1 MDDLSQG
8 DICRVCR
15 CEAQSDRPLFY
26 PCVCTGSI
34 KYIHQDCLMQWMR
47 YSHKEYCELC
57 GHRFSFQP
65 IYSPDMPRVLP
76 LRDVAGGLISAI
88 MKAAKSWAHYTLVGL
103 AWFVI
108 VPLSAYRT
116 YRYLF
121 RASSF
126 DMIMTLPFDIFST
139 ENLASDVFRGCFVV
153 TCTLLSFIGLVW
165 LREQILLGGG
175 PDWLERE
182 DAPAVAEG
190 GGNNDG
196 EDDVDLIPL
205 PEFGGAAAADVEA
218 NAAADNEPGV
228 GNILEEVIPEEEVEL
243 LADQANANEPVA
255 APAVPAAANNDNNA
269 EAPVVEPMNNNAPA
283 VADPAENEGDP
294 PLEFGPQL
302 PPALAGGAANN
313 NANNNAA
320 ANAADNDNDEPNW
333 NPMEWDRAAEELT
346 WERLL
351 GLDGS
356 LVFLEHVFWIISLN
370 TMLIFAFAFCPYCI
384 GHFILQSMNLLNA
397 DKPLLHFHGLL
408 TTLFGYCFIGHI
420 LVVLHFLAKAFHM
433 RRVRNLI
440 GLCYIVVKVSLLSV
454 VEIGVLPLVCGW
466 WLDICSLPLFDATLK
481 DRKASF
487 TAAPGTSLFVH
498 WMFGMVYVYYFAA
511 FISLLREVLR
521 PGVLWFLRNL
531 NDPDFSPIQEM
542 IHLPILR
549 HVRRLIS
556 SAMIFGSVVLLMLW
570 MPIRI
575 LKTVWPTFLPY
586 TLSGDSEVNELSLQ
600 LLLLQI
606 ILPGFFE
613 QSHTRVWLKKLLR
626 IWCIC
631 VSWILGIRSYLLSND
646 PPAEP
651 TNQQQANNA
660 ENNPENN
667 ENNEQENNADNENQ
681 AAAAGD
687 NIEAANPVQAQPQA
701 PPPPPP
707 PPPQAER
714 NLAAVHHAIIH
725 RDVPVAFQPYDKPS
739 IFPIRLCGLIFFMC
753 ISLVVASL
761 LTLTVPVWI
770 GRQVM
775 SLWSV
780 GSITTQVVVQSTE
793 VTPRPHELYTA
804 ALGTYLCWMITRG
817 IAIAVTLLPQGR
829 AAVMDKI
836 KQWLKVGASYALP
849 VLIIVLML
857 GVIPLLFGMLL
868 ELVVVIP
875 VRVGIRQTP
884 IYFIWQDWA
893 LGVLYT
899 KIAIALTLMGPDWHL
914 KRALERA
921 YRDGLRDIDLK
932 FLISEL
938 ATPVITCFGLA
949 LAIPYVLAHSILPI
963 FFKDPWV
970 QLEIAHF
977 VYPVF
982 FSVIGAIGLVCF
994 QIRQFKKLYVA
1005 IKVDKYLVGQRL
1017 VNYEHRKKQQQE
1029 AADAAAAAREQEE
1042 MENVPIANIVEQA
1055 ELERR
1060 RRQEVE
1066 RQQLVQDLVRDELL

>member
-76 LRDVAGGLISAI
+76 LRDVAGGLLSAI
-88 MKAAKSWAHYTLVGL
+88 MKAAKSWAHYSLVGL
-103 AWFVI
+103 AWFVV

-116 YRYLF
+116 YRFLF

-126 DMIMTLPFDIFST
+126 DMILSLPFDVFST

-175 PDWLERE
+175 PDWLERD
-182 DAPAVAEG
+182 DAPGIGA
-190 GGNNDG
+190 NNA
-196 EDDVDLIPL
+196 DDD
-205 PEFGGAAAADVEA
+205 
-218 NAAADNEPGV
+218 
-228 GNILEEVIPEEEVEL
+228 EVEL
-243 LADQANANEPVA
+243 NLPPDGGGADAGAEGDVARNGNEENANAVEAERA
-255 APAVPAAANNDNNA
+255 APEVGVVAPAAEANDNGGDQPLPHNNNI
-269 EAPVVEPMNNNAPA
+269 EAPIVEPMNNNAPA

-302 PPALAGGAANN
+302 PPALAGNQN
-313 NANNNAA
+313 NNNAA
-320 ANAADNDNDEPNW
+320 NPADNDNDEPNW

-356 LVFLEHVFWIISLN
+356 LVFLEHVFWIVSLN

-384 GHFILQSMNLLNA
+384 GHFILNSLDLMHP
-397 DKPLLHFHGLL
+397 DKPLLHFHGLI
-408 TTLFGYCFIGHI
+408 TTLFGYCFIGII
-420 LVVLHFLAKAFHM
+420 LVVLHFLARAFHM
-433 RRVRNLI
+433 RRVRSLI

-454 VEIGVLPLVCGW
+454 VEIGGLPLVCGW

-487 TAAPGTSLFVH
+487 SAAPGTSLFVH
-498 WMFGMVYVYYFAA
+498 WMFGMVFVYYFAA

-542 IHLPILR
+542 IHLPIFK

-570 MPIRI
+570 IPIRV
-575 LKTVWPTFLPY
+575 LKTIWPTFLPY
-586 TLSGDSEVNELSLQ
+586 TLSGDSDVNELSLQ

-606 ILPGFFE
+606 VLPGFFE

-631 VSWILGIRSYLLSND
+631 VSWVLGIRSYLLGEDPETTNND
-646 PPAEP
+646 NANKVDQE
-651 TNQQQANNA
+651 QQVNEDDIAAQEVPQANN
-660 ENNPENN
+660 E
-667 ENNEQENNADNENQ
+667 EQGNNAADQNE
-681 AAAAGD
+681 AVDEPA
-687 NIEAANPVQAQPQA
+687 PVPPPIQAQPP

-707 PPPQAER
+707 PPPQQER
-714 NLAAVHHAIIH
+714 NLAAVHHAFIH
-725 RDVPVAFQPYDKPS
+725 RDIPVAFQPYDKPTV
-739 IFPIRLCGLIFFMC
+739 FQIRLFGLIICMC
-753 ISLVVASL
+753 ISLVIASL
-761 LTLTVPVWI
+761 VTLTVPVWI

-780 GSITTQVVVQSTE
+780 GSITTQVAVQNAE
-793 VTPRPHELYTA
+793 ATPRPHELYTA
-804 ALGTYLCWMITRG
+804 ALGTYLCWMLTRG

-875 VRVGIRQTP
+875 VRVGILQTP

-932 FLISEL
+932 FLITEL
-938 ATPVITCFGLA
+938 AMPVITCFGLA

-963 FFKDPWV
+963 FFADPWV
-970 QLEIAHF
+970 QLEIAYF

-982 FSVIGAIGLVCF
+982 FSVIGAIALIYF

-1017 VNYEHRKKQQQE
+1017 VNYEHRKRQQE
-1029 AADAAAAAREQEE
+1029 AAEEKAARQKAEEEQ
-1042 MENVPIANIVEQA
+1042 ENVPIANIVEQA

-1060 RRQEVE
+1060 RRQEAE
-1066 RQQLVQDLVRDELL
+1066 RQQLVQDLVRGDLL

>member
-76 LRDVAGGLISAI
+76 LRDVAGGLLSAI
-88 MKAAKSWAHYTLVGL
+88 MKAAKSWAHYSLVGL
-103 AWFVI
+103 AWFVV

-116 YRYLF
+116 YRFLF

-126 DMIMTLPFDIFST
+126 DMILSLPFDVFST

-175 PDWLERE
+175 PDWLERDDPHGVGANN
-182 DAPAVAEG
+182 DADDDADINPVEEPNVPPDVVDGQQNDNHADANVDEGMGVAEG
-190 GGNNDG
+190 GG
-196 EDDVDLIPL
+196 
-205 PEFGGAAAADVEA
+205 
-218 NAAADNEPGV
+218 
-228 GNILEEVIPEEEVEL
+228 EV
-243 LADQANANEPVA
+243 PVA
-255 APAVPAAANNDNNA
+255 AENENVAVPATIPVNNNA

-283 VADPAENEGDP
+283 IADPAENEGDH

-302 PPALAGGAANN
+302 PPALAGNQN
-313 NANNNAA
+313 NNNAA
-320 ANAADNDNDEPNW
+320 NPADNDNDEPNW

-356 LVFLEHVFWIISLN
+356 LVFLEHVFWIVSLN

-384 GHFILQSMNLLNA
+384 GHFILSSLDLMHP
-397 DKPLLHFHGLL
+397 DKPLLHFHGLI
-408 TTLFGYCFIGHI
+408 TTLFGYCFIGII
-420 LVVLHFLAKAFHM
+420 LVVLHFLARAFHM
-433 RRVRNLI
+433 RRVRSLI

-487 TAAPGTSLFVH
+487 SAAPGTSLFVH
-498 WMFGMVYVYYFAA
+498 WMFGMVFVYYFAA

-542 IHLPILR
+542 IHLPILK

-570 MPIRI
+570 IPIRV

-586 TLSGDSEVNELSLQ
+586 TLSGDSDVNELSLQ

-606 ILPGFFE
+606 VLPGFFE

-631 VSWILGIRSYLLSND
+631 VSWVLGIRSYLLGTDVETANID
-646 PPAEP
+646 
-651 TNQQQANNA
+651 NANNA
-660 ENNPENN
+660 DQEQQPLVDGVAAQDIPQVNN
-667 ENNEQENNADNENQ
+667 EDLEHNGEENNAAE
-681 AAAAGD
+681 
-687 NIEAANPVQAQPQA
+687 EPEPVQPPIQAQP

-739 IFPIRLCGLIFFMC
+739 LFPIRLVGLIIFMC
-753 ISLVVASL
+753 ISLVIASL
-761 LTLTVPVWI
+761 ITLTVPVWI

-780 GSITTQVVVQSTE
+780 GSITTQVAVQSAE
-793 VTPRPHELYTA
+793 ATPRPHELYTA

-875 VRVGIRQTP
+875 VRVGILQTP

-932 FLISEL
+932 FLITEL
-938 ATPVITCFGLA
+938 AMPVITCFGLA

-963 FFKDPWV
+963 FFVDPWV
-970 QLEIAHF
+970 QLEIAYF

-982 FSVIGAIGLVCF
+982 FSVIGAIALIYF

-1017 VNYEHRKKQQQE
+1017 VNYEHRKRQQE
-1029 AADAAAAAREQEE
+1029 AAEEKAARQKAEEEQ
-1042 MENVPIANIVEQA
+1042 ENVPIANIVEQA

-1060 RRQEVE
+1060 RRQEAE
-1066 RQQLVQDLVRDELL
+1066 RQQLVQDLVRDDLL